1 MTVRQISIFLENSPG
16 KLQGLSDILEKYGI
30 NMQALSLAETTD
42 FGIVRLIVDDP
53 YKASTV
59 LKDEGYICSITKVLA
74 VEIPDTPGGLAGAI
88 RALGDEG
95 INIEYMYAFISRDE
109 GRACV
114 ILRVEDN
121 TGAVKALQAGNVE
134 ILSAE
139 KIYSL

>member
-16 KLQGLSDILEKYGI
+16 KLQGLSDILDKYGI

-95 INIEYMYAFISRDE
+95 INIEYMYAFITKRKNV
-109 GRACV
+109 AYV
-114 ILRVEDN
+114 IFRVEDN
-121 TGAVKALQAGNVE
+121 ERAIKALLAKKYRPLCQE
-134 ILSAE
+134 QLSE
-139 KIYSL
+139 M